1 MIRSTRT
8 VVGALVGVC
17 VLALSACAESDVAES
32 AVPTSVESTV
42 ESTAESTD
50 ASSTTELSGDFGSRF
65 IGEPVAFWFWAP
77 Y

>member
-1 MIRSTRT
+1 MNRSTRT
-8 VVGALVGVC
+8 FFSALVGVC

-32 AVPTSVESTV
+32 AVPTSL
-42 ESTAESTD
+42 ESTAASTD
-50 ASSTTELSGDFGSRF
+50 ASSTTSQAPGDFGSRF

>member
-42 ESTAESTD
+42 ESTD